1 MSFESRFLEVFCG
14 RDFTSYEEFDE
25 VLKAFMKETFCNFV
39 LRTCVKDEHSILRY
53 SKMHYLCSRRKPR
66 PTNSKGVRLVKT
78 KSTGC
83 PARFTVNAQGPCLRV
98 TSFFAQHNHPLNEQS
113 YKSHPLNKRLTPE
126 EASEARHIL
135 QFCPDVQMV
144 KEFVEARFGKHL
156 STNDVYNITRKKPCK
171 ESS

>member
-66 PTNSKGVRLVKT
+66 PTNSKGVRLVK
-78 KSTGC
+78 
-83 PARFTVNAQGPCLRV
+83 
-98 TSFFAQHNHPLNEQS
+98 
-113 YKSHPLNKRLTPE
+113 
-126 EASEARHIL
+126 
-135 QFCPDVQMV
+135 
-144 KEFVEARFGKHL
+144 
-156 STNDVYNITRKKPCK
+156 
-171 ESS
+171 